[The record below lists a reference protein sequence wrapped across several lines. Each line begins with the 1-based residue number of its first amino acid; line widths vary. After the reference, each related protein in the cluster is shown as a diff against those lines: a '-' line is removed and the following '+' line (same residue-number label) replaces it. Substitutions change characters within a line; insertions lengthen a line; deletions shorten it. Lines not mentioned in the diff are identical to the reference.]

1 MFYEINKLLKSIW
14 RRDEMEPR
22 RRNEK
27 IYPSKGSI
35 IICFLF
41 LLSACQSDISITEQ
55 RETSVVVDSFTQS
68 EKLGE
73 LDVLIS
79 LDTSGSMHDNYDDVS
94 NGMEILR
101 TDIENLTL
109 DYQFGYITMDPTNLS
124 YIGPYDSSSST
135 IDMLMAPNLLASAGL
150 EEGFAATYRFL
161 TSEEGLGFKRPE
173 ADFLLFL
180 ISDEEEQSSIPAGV
194 FYDWLNDEFADIRH
208 DVVSIT
214 QLEDSECGYPYDV
227 GYKYEEIAN
236 FYGKDAIDICEEDW
250 SVWLSNS
257 SYLIERRDSITLSNS
272 SPIVDSIVVYID
284 QVEIRDWSYD
294 DKTRT
299 VHLDHAPGY
308 GQLVEVG
315 YKVYI

>member
-109 DYQFGYITMDPTNLS
+109 DYQFGYIIMDPTNLS
-124 YIGPYDSSSST
+124 YIGPYDSS
-135 IDMLMAPNLLASAGL
+135 
-150 EEGFAATYRFL
+150 
-161 TSEEGLGFKRPE
+161 
-173 ADFLLFL
+173 
-180 ISDEEEQSSIPAGV
+180 
-194 FYDWLNDEFADIRH
+194 
-208 DVVSIT
+208 
-214 QLEDSECGYPYDV
+214 
-227 GYKYEEIAN
+227 
-236 FYGKDAIDICEEDW
+236 
-250 SVWLSNS
+250 
-257 SYLIERRDSITLSNS
+257 
-272 SPIVDSIVVYID
+272 
-284 QVEIRDWSYD
+284 
-294 DKTRT
+294 
-299 VHLDHAPGY
+299 
-308 GQLVEVG
+308 
-315 YKVYI
+315 